1 MMYFK
6 KQPKIE
12 VKPRAWRNTA
22 TLNLDM
28 QKEMKDMLQAKTDT
42 NDKQCIWGSK
52 INEPLT
58 SLHLGLIKQ
67 GLKHI
72 IFAHE

>member
-1 MMYFK
+1 
-6 KQPKIE
+6 
-12 VKPRAWRNTA
+12 
-22 TLNLDM
+22 M

-72 IFAHE
+72 HMNNATKAIHITTNLM